1 MEVMLRR
8 LKTEADKVGLSIN
21 IDKTKSMRINT
32 NNNTPFN
39 VGIKHVENVTEFTY
53 LGSILTANGGA
64 DADIVSR
71 IRKAQRAFGQLKSV
85 WTSRQLSIQT
95 KLRIFNSNV
104 IPVLLYGCETWRVT
118 KISINRPQVFINRCL
133 RKILKIFWPDTIR
146 NTDLLHLTN
155 QQEVGIEIL
164 KRKWGW
170 IGHTLRKPDSNIARS
185 ALEWNPQGK
194 RKQGRPA
201 QTWRRSILDELQQV
215 GSTWKEAKTTAKN
228 RTRWRAFTEALC
240 SVQEI

>member
-32 NNNTPFN
+32 NNNTQFN

-53 LGSILTANGGA
+53 LGSIVIANGGA
-64 DADIVSR
+64 DADIV

-95 KLRIFNSNV
+95 KLRIVNSNV

-118 KISINRPQVFINRCL
+118 KISINRPQ
-133 RKILKIFWPDTIR
+133 PDTIR

-155 QQEVGIEIL
+155 QQEVGIEIR
-164 KRKWGW
+164 KRKWSW

-194 RKQGRPA
+194 RTQGRPA
-201 QTWRRSILDELQQV
+201 QTWRRSILDELQQLL
-215 GSTWKEAKTTAKN
+215 GLTTSGRKA
-228 RTRWRAFTEALC
+228 
-240 SVQEI
+240 